1 MPLNSQPTARLEFVS
16 GKRKKRFILDTE
28 DILAIGAVIVA
39 IIIANGIVQGKVDVT
54 QGGMIIGALVGG
66 AAIAQ
71 VLKAK
76 RKNIRK

>member
-1 MPLNSQPTARLEFVS
+1 LEFVS